1 MKICVTATDKNIN
14 AAMDPRFGRCPYFV
28 VVDSETMEFNAF
40 DNPAASASGGAGI
53 QAAQNIS
60 DKGINVLLTGN
71 VGPNAFPILSAAGIK
86 VMTGASGSV
95 ADAIRQYKEGQL
107 QETGAPTAQA
117 HASMAAPGRGMG
129 GRGRSGGSGR
139 GMEGGGGAGRGGGM
153 NR

>member
-1 MKICVTATDKNIN
+1 MKICVTATDKNIS
-14 AAMDPRFGRCPYFV
+14 AAVDSRFGRCPYFV
-28 VVDSETMEFNAF
+28 VVDPETMEVDAF

-60 DKGINVLLTGN
+60 DKGINVLLTGS

-95 ADAIRQYKEGQL
+95 TDAIHQYKEGQL
-107 QETGAPTAQA
+107 QETDGPTAQA
-117 HASMAAPGRGMG
+117 HASIATPGRGMG
-129 GRGRSGGSGR
+129 GRRSGGSGR
-139 GMEGGGGAGRGGGM
+139 GMGGGGGAGRGGGM